1 MAGKPKKPTSEFTKR
16 AFEGHVKAAAE
27 VAGCSDTFYYDMLAG
42 RHPDY
47 LDRGRDEHR
56 VLCIV
61 NPAAAADYRNLLQH
75 DADFVRGG
83 APSLCDDT
91 ARAMR
96 RDLRQQTAEA
106 ENALDEKAISEA
118 SVEDLARWECEQ
130 DDVIR
135 VAQEIKAALRAE
147 RERRSQVRP

>member
-16 AFEGHVKAAAE
+16 AFDGHVQRAAQI
-27 VAGCSDTFYYDMLAG
+27 AGVSDNFYYDMLAG

-75 DADFVRGG
+75 DAEFIAGG
-83 APSLCDDT
+83 ARRLCEET
-91 ARAMR
+91 ARDMR
-96 RDLRQQTAEA
+96 RKLRQQTAEA
-106 ENALDEKAISEA
+106 ENALDEKPITAATE
-118 SVEDLARWECEQ
+118 EDLARWEREQ

-135 VAQEIKAALRAE
+135 EAQQIKAALRAE
-147 RERRSQVRP
+147 RERRRVQT